1 MTDKFNMNEKFLRQE
16 IKDIK
21 SDLARIKFYLRI
33 SVLILLLVIGYFT
46 FDEYNSSPQEYE
58 YECGTIYVD
67 ENSITTFLS
76 IQNSVAKYYVLN
88 SITINEVKTAFRDV
102 DYCSEV
108 ITLLQKWNNQ
118 NKINPVNISRN

>member
-46 FDEYNSSPQEYE
+46 FNEYNSSPQEYE

-76 IQNSVAKYYVLN
+76 TKYDVAKYYVLN

-102 DYCSEV
+102 DYCSEA

-118 NKINPVNISRN
+118 NKINSVNLSRN

>member
-1 MTDKFNMNEKFLRQE
+1 MTDKFNMNEKFLRQD

>member
-21 SDLARIKFYLRI
+21 SDLARIKFYLRL

-46 FDEYNSSPQEYE
+46 FNEYNSSPQEYE

-76 IQNSVAKYYVLN
+76 TKYDVAKYYVLN
-88 SITINEVKTAFRDV
+88 SITINEVKTAFREV
-102 DYCSEV
+102 EYCYDAIV
-108 ITLLQKWNNQ
+108 LLQKWNNQ
-118 NKINPVNISRN
+118 NEIISVTLSKN

>member
-88 SITINEVKTAFRDV
+88 SITINDVKTAFRDV
-102 DYCSEV
+102 DYCSEA
-108 ITLLQKWNNQ
+108 IILLQK
-118 NKINPVNISRN
+118 

>member
-1 MTDKFNMNEKFLRQE
+1 MNEKFLRQE

>member
-46 FDEYNSSPQEYE
+46 FNEYNSSPQEYE

-88 SITINEVKTAFRDV
+88 SITINEVKTAFREV
-102 DYCSEV
+102 EYCYDAIV
-108 ITLLQKWNNQ
+108 LLQKWNNQ
-118 NKINPVNISRN
+118 NEINSVILSRN

>member
-46 FDEYNSSPQEYE
+46 FNEYNSSPQEYE

-76 IQNSVAKYYVLN
+76 TKYDVAKYYVLN